1 MTYTESGTDGSA
13 ANSSDGGATWI
24 ARRRRCELLLTFFAV
39 LISAAGHAYA
49 GLALEGQLPSGYGPY
64 VLGLGSLALLAH
76 LAVRRFARHADPLIL
91 PLAVLLSGL
100 GLVLLSRLDHSYVR
114 EYGGEEVARGQA
126 MWSGLGIG
134 LLIALL
140 ALMRH
145 HRVLQRYTYL
155 GMALAMVLLMAPAF
169 FSGDQYG
176 AKRWI
181 LVGPL
186 SLQPGEFVKIMIVVF
201 FASYLTANRDA
212 LALAGRR
219 LWGLT
224 LPRGRNAGP
233 VVVVWL
239 LSLLVLVFERD
250 LGTSLI
256 FFGVFIIMLYAA
268 TQRTSWVLF
277 GVLMASVGAF
287 LVGSVEP
294 HVKGRV
300 TAWLHPLAIFLPEG
314 ERPAG
319 LISDQ
324 PAQALFSFATGGL
337 TGTGLG
343 EGQPW
348 LIKFAG
354 RSDFILTTV
363 GEELGLLGVTLVI
376 LLYALLVQ
384 RGLRTALAAT
394 DPFGK
399 LLALGLA
406 ATIALQVFVVA
417 GGVTGLVP
425 LTGKALPFLA
435 QGGSSTVANWLLVA
449 LLIKVSD
456 SAGKASI
463 SPAGNAT
470 ILTPAVV
477 AGAGRGRRR
486 SQGRGSRGRSRRESG
501 TTRPT
506 SGQ

>member
-1 MTYTESGTDGSA
+1 MTNTGSA
-13 ANSSDGGATWI
+13 TNSSSAAPLDGGALWV
-24 ARRRRCELLLTFFAV
+24 ARRRRAELLLTSFAV
-39 LISAAGHAYA
+39 LIAAAGHAYA
-49 GLALEGQLPSGYGPY
+49 GLTLDGQLPTGYGPY
-64 VLGLGSLALLAH
+64 VLVLGSLALLAH

-91 PLAVLLSGL
+91 PLGVLLSGL

-114 EYGGEEVARGQA
+114 EYGGEEVAPGQA
-126 MWSGLGIG
+126 LWSGIG
-134 LLIALL
+134 IALL
-140 ALMRH
+140 IVLLALLRH

-155 GMALAMVLLMAPAF
+155 GMAVAMVLLMAPAL

-181 LVGPL
+181 FVGPL
-186 SLQPGEFVKIMIVVF
+186 SLQPGEFVKIMIVIF

-219 LWGLT
+219 VWGLT

-233 VVVVWL
+233 VVVIWL
-239 LSLLVLVFERD
+239 LSLLVLIFERD

-256 FFGVFIIMLYAA
+256 FFGVFVIMLYAA

-287 LVGSVEP
+287 VVGSVEP

-300 TAWLHPLAIFLPEG
+300 TAWLNPLAIYLPEE

-324 PAQALFSFATGGL
+324 PAQALFSFGTGGL

-343 EGQPW
+343 DGQPW

-384 RGLRTALAAT
+384 RGLRTALAVT

-406 ATIALQVFVVA
+406 VTLALQVFVVA

-435 QGGSSTVANWLLVA
+435 QGGSSTVANWLLIA

-456 SAGKASI
+456 SAGKAAI

-470 ILTPAVV
+470 ILTTVV
-477 AGAGRGRRR
+477 DGGP
-486 SQGRGSRGRSRRESG
+486 RGSRRRA
-501 TTRPT
+501 
-506 SGQ
+506 